1 MLRRV
6 TYPFKLNDENTLRD
20 QTIFDN
26 LRSLISKTSFTEE
39 YIVGNNLEI
48 PLDVIMP
55 HLSNCCSSVDEL
67 ELVYDELYNIN
78 ECC

>member
-1 MLRRV
+1 LLRRV